1 MTQVLTTLQS
11 LAASVAANALV
22 VAIIRA
28 SLLVVVGL
36 VLIRFTR
43 ALMVRSLSS

>member
-22 VAIIRA
+22 VAIIQA
-28 SLLVVVGL
+28 SLLGGGAGAYPL
-36 VLIRFTR
+36 HSR
-43 ALMVRSLSS
+43 ADGASLSS